1 MLRHTRLSVYSL
13 ALTSTL
19 WLCVLPLLLR
29 KFSLP
34 ELLQRTTAR
43 GNQLNSENP
52 SELDRTVRT
61 LVRLCHLRFFQ
72 LSLFPRDCLR
82 QSLVLYRALT
92 RMGYPAAIHFGVRK
106 ESSVL
111 EGHSWV
117 TVHNKPL
124 AERAP
129 VTSFTTVYSYPNEE
143 WTKIS

>member
-1 MLRHTRLSVYSL
+1 MPRHYKLSRYSL

-29 KFSLP
+29 KLSLP
-34 ELLQRTTAR
+34 ELLRRTTAR
-43 GNQLNSENP
+43 GKELNVENP

-92 RMGYPAAIHFGVRK
+92 LMGYPAAIHFGVRK
-106 ESSVL
+106 DNSVL

-117 TVHNKPL
+117 TIHNRPL
-124 AERAP
+124 AERIP
-129 VTSFTTVYSYPNEE
+129 VTSFTTVYSYPNEG
-143 WTKIS
+143 WTKI